1 MSRTS
6 VRIGTEESL
15 AGRGREGE
23 NRDKMGEKRSGRM
36 KGEYG
41 WELVCKLYEKDEPG
55 KERLKKRQGKNAE
68 DK

>member
-15 AGRGREGE
+15 AGRGRE
-23 NRDKMGEKRSGRM
+23 GEKRSGRM

-41 WELVCKLYEKDEPG
+41 WELVCKLYEKDQPG